1 MLSSNG
7 IEGGGERSQSCL
19 ASVCQHSEYV
29 EIRIIYIFKIRE
41 EQTKI
46 HKEEEK
52 L

>member
-1 MLSSNG
+1 MVWRV
-7 IEGGGERSQSCL
+7 GEKGSKVCL
-19 ASVCQHSEYV
+19 TSVSQHSEYV
-29 EIRIIYIFKIRE
+29 EIRVIYIFKIRE